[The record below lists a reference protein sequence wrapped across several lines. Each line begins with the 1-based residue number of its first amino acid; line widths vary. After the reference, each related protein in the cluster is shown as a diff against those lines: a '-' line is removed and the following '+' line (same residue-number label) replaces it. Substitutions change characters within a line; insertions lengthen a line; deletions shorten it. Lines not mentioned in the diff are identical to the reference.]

1 MARASNREVSSD
13 EAYSSSEEDE
23 ERVNDQVNVE
33 EDDEELQAVAR
44 PADSNE
50 EEEDV
55 APDEALVSD
64 DEVVPVE
71 DDADEVALRFCSP
84 LFRFA
89 FALILLE
96 ILNFDLDTVRVSFG
110 IPLRCIMNGVFVSCI
125 RFFKGVS

>member
-50 EEEDV
+50 EEEEV
-55 APDEALVSD
+55 APDE
-64 DEVVPVE
+64 EVVPVE

-110 IPLRCIMNGVFVSCI
+110 IPLRCIMNGVFGSCV